1 MNCRNFSSL
10 PWLVTALEPIIILLN
25 VLGKDNRSGSSILR
39 SRGTS
44 SPERSAS
51 PIFCQYFLKKIF
63 LFEVV

>member
-39 SRGTS
+39 SGGTN
-44 SPERSAS
+44 SPTECQSYIL
-51 PIFCQYFLKKIF
+51 PIFPKENVL
-63 LFEVV
+63 V